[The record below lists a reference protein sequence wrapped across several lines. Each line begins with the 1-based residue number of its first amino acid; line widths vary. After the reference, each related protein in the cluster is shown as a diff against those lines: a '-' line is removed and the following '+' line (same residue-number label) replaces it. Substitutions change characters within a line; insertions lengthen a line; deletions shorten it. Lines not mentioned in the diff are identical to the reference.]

1 MKQPFFYILFV
12 FILSA
17 AGLGDAR
24 KGNDAFEKGDFVE
37 AEVLYRAALEN
48 NPDNARL
55 YFNLGNALAKQD
67 KVQEALDAYMEF
79 DKLSKTDS
87 DKALAQYNMGTLLAN
102 GEKWEPAKLHLRNAL
117 KLDPSDAE
125 AQQNYELA
133 SSKAEEEEN
142 EQQQDQENQDQKQ
155 KEPSEYALAMKQQAE
170 KLVSE
175 KKYKKAYD
183 LMQQAQKVDETV
195 SNFKDFIERIG
206 SVDQIDS

>member
-1 MKQPFFYILFV
+1 MKQPFFYILLV
-12 FILSA
+12 LLLSA

-24 KGNDAFEKGDFVE
+24 KGNDAFEKGNYVE
-37 AEVLYRAALEN
+37 AEALYRSAIEN
-48 NPDNARL
+48 NPDDARL

-79 DKLSKTDS
+79 DKLSETDS

-117 KLDPSDAE
+117 KFIPNDPE
-125 AQQNYELA
+125 AKKNYELA

-142 EQQQDQENQDQKQ
+142 EQQQDQENQDQEQ

-175 KKYKKAYD
+175 KMYKYAFD
-183 LMQQAQKVDETV
+183 LMQQALKVDETV
-195 SNFKDFIERIG
+195 SNFQDFIERIG

>member
-1 MKQPFFYILFV
+1 MKQPFLYILLV

-24 KGNDAFEKGDFVE
+24 KGNEAFEKGDFVE
-37 AEVLYRAALEN
+37 AETLYRTALEN

-79 DKLSKTDS
+79 DKLSIADS
-87 DKALAQYNMGTLLAN
+87 DKALAQYNMGTLLAK

-117 KLDPSDAE
+117 KLNPSDAE

-133 SSKAEEEEN
+133 SAKAEEDEN
-142 EQQQDQENQDQKQ
+142 EQQQDQENQDQEQ

-175 KKYKKAYD
+175 KKYNQAYD